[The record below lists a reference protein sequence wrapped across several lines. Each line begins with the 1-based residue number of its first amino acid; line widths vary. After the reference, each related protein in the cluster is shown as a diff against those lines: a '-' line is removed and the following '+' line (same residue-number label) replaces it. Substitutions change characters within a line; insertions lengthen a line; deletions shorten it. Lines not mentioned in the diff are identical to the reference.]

1 MSRIV
6 RRIAGTIVPVVATVA
21 ALVAF
26 GAPAQAAD
34 PSAKV
39 AWQGGTD
46 YAQIKLNAEAVKA
59 VESFGEFDIVDGYD
73 VFGMIQVTSLCDQ
86 IDGVVNGFRRDAHYQ
101 TFLNTNQCIHMMQD
115 CVDKTTGDQVE
126 IDVYW
131 DLTYWCTTYR
141 TY

>member
-1 MSRIV
+1 
-6 RRIAGTIVPVVATVA
+6 
-21 ALVAF
+21 
-26 GAPAQAAD
+26 
-34 PSAKV
+34 
-39 AWQGGTD
+39 
-46 YAQIKLNAEAVKA
+46 
-59 VESFGEFDIVDGYD
+59 
-73 VFGMIQVTSLCDQ
+73 MIQVTSLCDQ